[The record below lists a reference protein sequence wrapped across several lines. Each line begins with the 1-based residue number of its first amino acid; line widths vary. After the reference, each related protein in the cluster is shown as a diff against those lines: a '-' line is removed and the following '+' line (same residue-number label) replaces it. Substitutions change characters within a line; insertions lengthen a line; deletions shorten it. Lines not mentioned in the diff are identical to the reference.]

1 VTLLIDETS
10 PLSAVALMT
19 RPRRRAWARWLPAAA
34 LLAPSLVFLLAFTY
48 WPVMRVVIESFVV
61 GRFADHA
68 FGLGN
73 YRRLLADPHFARAA
87 WNNIAYAIGTIR
99 ASASP

>member
-1 VTLLIDETS
+1 MLIDESS
-10 PLSAVALMT
+10 PLAVTT
-19 RPRRRAWARWLPAAA
+19 RPRRRVSARCVPAAA

-48 WPVMRVVIESFVV
+48 WPVLRVVIESFVV

-73 YRRLLADPHFARAA
+73 YRRLFADAA
-87 WNNIAYAIGTIR
+87 HR
-99 ASASP
+99 